1 LITVVAGAVLGFVFY
16 AQNPPSMNPTV
27 ILNAYAQVLTATIAE
42 ILVCWAV
49 VGATFES
56 LTKRTAKAV
65 SLVVGIIA
73 ASVLFGVYH
82 FAHSPPFNTVG
93 LVLTLTLVGVITSL
107 FFFISRNVYGSI
119 VFHNFLGI
127 FGVLQALTAS
137 GNLTAYDQPMYP
149 AYVLA
154 LVSVIIVIAADMR
167 FVRRTHRLRTT

>member
-1 LITVVAGAVLGFVFY
+1 LPVTV
-16 AQNPPSMNPTV
+16 
-27 ILNAYAQVLTATIAE
+27 AE
-42 ILVCWAV
+42 ILVCWAL

-56 LTKRTAKAV
+56 PTKRRGKAV
-65 SLVVGIIA
+65 SLIVGIVA

-82 FAHSPPFNTVG
+82 FAHSPPFNTFG

-107 FFFISRNVYGSI
+107 FFFISRNVYGTI

-137 GNLTAYDQPMYP
+137 GNLATYHQPMYP

-154 LVSVIIVIAADMR
+154 PVSVIILIAADMR